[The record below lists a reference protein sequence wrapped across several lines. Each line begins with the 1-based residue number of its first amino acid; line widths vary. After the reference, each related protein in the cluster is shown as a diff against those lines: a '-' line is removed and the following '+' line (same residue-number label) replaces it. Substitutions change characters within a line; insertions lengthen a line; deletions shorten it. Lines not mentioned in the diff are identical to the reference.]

1 MEVLL
6 ACVLFYCVMIYFLT
20 LTFITQ
26 QSKSAIVG
34 IRNLSR
40 ETSKIVLAKYIKSP
54 FNCKK
59 DILIFNSNKYKGDKK
74 RKNKYSYFLVC
85 VFFFFTRNSSQET
98 TKQERRET
106 FPTYLLGCPT
116 RADLQGQRSNML
128 YIFFKNLSKKV
139 KVKLKSSC

>member
-59 DILIFNSNKYKGDKK
+59 DIHVLIFNSNKYKGDKK

-85 VFFFFTRNSSQET
+85 VFFFFLQET
-98 TKQERRET
+98 ALKKQQNRKDGKRFRHT
-106 FPTYLLGCPT
+106 
-116 RADLQGQRSNML
+116 S
-128 YIFFKNLSKKV
+128 
-139 KVKLKSSC
+139 

>member
-74 RKNKYSYFLVC
+74 RKNKYSYFLVR
-85 VFFFFTRNSSQET
+85 VFFFFFYKKQLSRNNKTGKTGNVSDIPLRLSHSGRSTRS
-98 TKQERRET
+98 
-106 FPTYLLGCPT
+106 
-116 RADLQGQRSNML
+116 
-128 YIFFKNLSKKV
+128 KV
-139 KVKLKSSC
+139 KHAVYFFQELVKKS

>member
-74 RKNKYSYFLVC
+74 RKNKF
-85 VFFFFTRNSSQET
+85 VFFGVCFFFYKKQLSRNNKTGKTGNVSDIPLRLSHSGRSTRS
-98 TKQERRET
+98 
-106 FPTYLLGCPT
+106 
-116 RADLQGQRSNML
+116 
-128 YIFFKNLSKKV
+128 KV
-139 KVKLKSSC
+139 KHAVYFFQELVKKS

>member
-1 MEVLL
+1 
-6 ACVLFYCVMIYFLT
+6 MIYFLT

-59 DILIFNSNKYKGDKK
+59 DIHVLIFNSNKYKGDKK
-74 RKNKYSYFLVC
+74 RKNKYSYFWC
-85 VFFFFTRNSSQET
+85 VFFYKKQLSRNNKTGKTGNVSDIPLRLSHSGRSTRS
-98 TKQERRET
+98 
-106 FPTYLLGCPT
+106 
-116 RADLQGQRSNML
+116 
-128 YIFFKNLSKKV
+128 KV
-139 KVKLKSSC
+139 KHAVYFFQELVKKS

>member
-74 RKNKYSYFLVC
+74 RKNKF
-85 VFFFFTRNSSQET
+85 VFFGVWFFFLQET
-98 TKQERRET
+98 ALKKQQNRKDGKRFRHT
-106 FPTYLLGCPT
+106 
-116 RADLQGQRSNML
+116 S
-128 YIFFKNLSKKV
+128 
-139 KVKLKSSC
+139 

>member
-74 RKNKYSYFLVC
+74 RKNKYSYFWC
-85 VFFFFTRNSSQET
+85 VFFLQET
-98 TKQERRET
+98 ALKKQQNRKDGKRFRHT
-106 FPTYLLGCPT
+106 
-116 RADLQGQRSNML
+116 S
-128 YIFFKNLSKKV
+128 
-139 KVKLKSSC
+139 

>member
-74 RKNKYSYFLVC
+74 RKNKFVFFGVC
-85 VFFFFTRNSSQET
+85 VFFFLQET
-98 TKQERRET
+98 ALKKQQNRKDGKRFRHT
-106 FPTYLLGCPT
+106 SQAVPLGPIYKVK
-116 RADLQGQRSNML
+116 GQTCC
-128 YIFFKNLSKKV
+128 IFFSRTCQK
-139 KVKLKSSC
+139 KLK